1 MAKVLQHRRDTTAN
15 LSSVSG
21 AIGEF
26 FMDTTKN
33 TLVVM
38 DGSTNGGHALA
49 LESDLYTNSDV
60 DAHLNQSNPT
70 SGYVL
75 SWNGSDYAWV
85 AQASGGD
92 GNTTY
97 TVQADFLVPGADAL
111 ISLVGSD
118 SSYDS
123 IKLVA
128 GTNITITRNDSST
141 VTIASTASGGG
152 TSWQTVKTSAFNAAV
167 GEGYFVD
174 TTSAAIT
181 ATLPASPSL
190 GDEISFIDYAGTF
203 DSNTFTVARNGNNIS
218 GSPTDL
224 TVSVERAG
232 FTLVFVD
239 GTQGWLLK
247 DK

>member
-75 SWNGSDYAWV
+75 SWDGADYAWV
-85 AQASGGD
+85 AQASGAD
-92 GNTTY
+92 GNTQY
-97 TVQADFLVPGADAL
+97 TMQADTTTGGANL
-111 ISLVGSD
+111 TLVGNDASTD
-118 SSYDS
+118 SV
-123 IKLVA
+123 KLAA
-128 GTNITITRNDSST
+128 GSNVTITRTDDST
-141 VTIASTASGGG
+141 ITIASTASGGG

-218 GSPTDL
+218 GSATDL

>member
-1 MAKVLQHRRDTTAN
+1 MLGWRNTN
-15 LSSVSG
+15 LKTINGNSIIGSG
-21 AIGEF
+21 NIAITG
-26 FMDTTKN
+26 
-33 TLVVM
+33 
-38 DGSTNGGHALA
+38 A
-49 LESDLYTNSDV
+49 
-60 DAHLNQSNPT
+60 
-70 SGYVL
+70 
-75 SWNGSDYAWV
+75 
-85 AQASGGD
+85 D

-97 TVQADFLVPGADAL
+97 TIQADTTTGGANL
-111 ISLVGSD
+111 TLVGNDASTD
-118 SSYDS
+118 SV
-123 IKLVA
+123 KLEA
-128 GTNITITRNDSST
+128 GSNVTITRTDDST
-141 VTIASTASGGG
+141 ITIASTASGGGGG

-218 GSPTDL
+218 GSATDL